1 MIRILMV
8 CLGNICR
15 SPLAHGVLESKLPS
29 NAFYVDSAGT
39 SAFHIGQQPDYRSI
53 TVAQSH
59 GIDISHQSARQFT
72 AQDFL
77 TFDYIYAMDASN
89 YTNIVSL
96 AKSNADIAK
105 VKLFLEEN
113 DTINTKNVPDPYYGD
128 TSDFEHVFTLVDAT
142 ATLLS
147 EKLKK
152 AHL

>member
-1 MIRILMV
+1 MTRILMV

-15 SPLAHGVLESKLPS
+15 SPLAHGVLQSKLPS
-29 NAFYVDSAGT
+29 DQFYVDSAGT

-53 TVAQSH
+53 AVAKAH
-59 GIDISHQSARQFT
+59 DIDISHQSARQFT

-89 YTNIVSL
+89 YTNIISL
-96 AKSNADIAK
+96 AKSNADIGK

-113 DTINTKNVPDPYYGD
+113 EALSTKNVPDPYYGD
-128 TSDFEHVFTLVDAT
+128 TSDFEHVFNLIEAT